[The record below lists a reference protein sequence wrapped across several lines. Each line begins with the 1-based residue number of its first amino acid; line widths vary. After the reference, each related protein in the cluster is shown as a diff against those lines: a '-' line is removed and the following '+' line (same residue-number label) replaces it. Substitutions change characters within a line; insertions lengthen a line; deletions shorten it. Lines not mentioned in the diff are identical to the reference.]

1 MANSGSFC
9 DLCVLCAF
17 ALGFGLRAMNPPPE
31 QFVDWFRSAAPY
43 INAFRG
49 RTFVIA
55 FGGEVV
61 ADGKFVALTH
71 DLNLLA
77 SLGVR
82 LVLVHGA
89 RPQIEAQLKARGI
102 WTGCASPT
110 KHRCSV

>member
-1 MANSGSFC
+1 MPSTA
-9 DLCVLCAF
+9 
-17 ALGFGLRAMNPPPE
+17 E
-31 QFVDWFRSAAPY
+31 QFVHWFRAAAPY

-61 ADGKFVALTH
+61 ADGKLVALTH

-82 LVLVHGA
+82 LVLVHGT
-89 RPQIEAQLKARGI
+89 RPQIEAQIKLHGI
-102 WTGCASPT
+102 EPRYLHGLRVTDEASMQCV
-110 KHRCSV
+110 KQANGQLR